1 MFHVLWACLLV
12 LGVYMLWED
21 KHLRPLFSYSRY
33 IEDSKRFGT
42 VKQRIVC
49 FKTSDSYSKASDV
62 GKNASDATGSGYDK
76 ARLRNSKKQEE
87 LNRSREVRA
96 LLIKQKVRAWKI
108 EFFQWRKR
116 FTKKDYLY
124 LFVFLILPF
133 VILKALQVYGVQMG
147 VEDVLGKVVNHDTD
161 LYLAQ
166 LSLTFITIS
175 VLSIF
180 TDGNAVIYW
189 QNIVKQTLIDP
200 PACCFKA
207 YFVYSFFYLFM
218 STVCILLGNAVG
230 VGVFFAFNIICLFDL
245 SQTMINCYYNPNAKK
260 RRLVKDFV
268 QRIEK
273 ANKAFSNNMRED
285 VDSDTRSINEQI
297 VEDVRSTFEDFN
309 YHTNEAY
316 NNAKYNIVKD
326 NLGVYG
332 KLLAHVDYLVD
343 SADEFPVMEWY
354 DSKTYHAYRDMVQN
368 YYSECAAMILG
379 HVYSN
384 ATPIGHSVE
393 LSIIKKAL
401 TALANDVPNVHE
413 VKGCMELILYQF
425 YVKVLYVARVADFDN
440 FAQYIIALEKNRT
453 ELRLRSRRRELGE
466 KICGLCKW
474 CNKEISMGKETDAG
488 RKQIDSDQLALIC
501 KQSEFLCAL
510 AELMGNMIMINT
522 KDVSVLNLSWIPW
535 GELGDK
541 KAQVLNDVR
550 TYVEC
555 NSQAFSEERRN
566 QCLSRI
572 KDLRM

>member
-1 MFHVLWACLLV
+1 MFHVLWACLLM

-21 KHLRPLFSYSRY
+21 KHLRPLLSDNRC
-33 IEDSKRFGT
+33 IEDSKRLET
-42 VKQRIVC
+42 TKQRILC
-49 FKTSDSYSKASDV
+49 FKTSDSYSKASDAE
-62 GKNASDATGSGYDK
+62 KNASDATGSGYDK
-76 ARLRNSKKQEE
+76 ARLRNSQRQEE

-96 LLIKQKVRAWKI
+96 LLIKQKIRTSKI

-147 VEDVLGKVVNHDTD
+147 MEDVLGKVVSYDTD

-189 QNIVKQTLIDP
+189 QNIVKQTLIEP

-207 YFVYSFFYLFM
+207 YFVYSFFYLLM
-218 STVCILLGNAVG
+218 STVSILLGNAVG

-245 SQTMINCYYNPNAKK
+245 SRTMISCYYNPNARK
-260 RRLVKDFV
+260 RKLVKDFV
-268 QRIEK
+268 KRIEK
-273 ANKAFSNNMRED
+273 ANKAFSDNKRED
-285 VDSDTRSINEQI
+285 VDSDTRSINEQL

-309 YHTNEAY
+309 YYTNEAY
-316 NNAKYNIVKD
+316 NNAKYNVVKD

-332 KLLAHVDYLVD
+332 KVLAHVNYLVG

-368 YYSECAAMILG
+368 YYSECGAMMLG

-384 ATPIGHSVE
+384 AAPIGHSVE
-393 LSIIKKAL
+393 CSIIKKAL
-401 TALANDVPNVHE
+401 TVLANDVPNVHE
-413 VKGCMELILYQF
+413 VKGCMDLILYQF
-425 YVKVLYVARVADFDN
+425 YVKVLYVARAADFDN

-453 ELRLRSRRRELGE
+453 ELRLNSRRRELGK

-474 CNKEISMGKETDAG
+474 CNEEISMGKASETG
-488 RKQIDSDQLALIC
+488 YKQIDSDQLELIC

-510 AELMGNMIMINT
+510 AELIGNIIMINT
-522 KDVSVLNLSWIPW
+522 KDVSVLNLSWIGW
-535 GELGDK
+535 EELGDK
-541 KAQVLNDVR
+541 KEKVLSDAR
-550 TYVEC
+550 AYVER

-572 KDLRM
+572 NEIRM